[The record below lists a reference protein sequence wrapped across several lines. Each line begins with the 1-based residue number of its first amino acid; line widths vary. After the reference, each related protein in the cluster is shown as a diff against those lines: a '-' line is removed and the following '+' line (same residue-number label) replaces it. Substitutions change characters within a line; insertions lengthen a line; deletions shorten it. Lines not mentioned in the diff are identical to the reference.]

1 MSLEPYTLYKCSKC
15 EENHHTRKTYIV
27 SHLPYST
34 SIHSLKHE
42 ITIVISHFVYIMC
55 INTCITQCI
64 CLYTTL
70 CKKQIHSIFYTFTCT
85 AITSNSLKYTYTIYM
100 TWTQKIKRGFWSFF
114 LYPIFPYI
122 EHLFVFIHK
131 RTRQRF
137 HVGWLAPET
146 TLEAMKEHLSKKYG
160 FGNHFI
166 AWEDQGQVL
175 SWRKLD
181 GFDYQFHLRVFADG
195 EIRGHYEKLLKRLP

>member
-1 MSLEPYTLYKCSKC
+1 
-15 EENHHTRKTYIV
+15 
-27 SHLPYST
+27 
-34 SIHSLKHE
+34 
-42 ITIVISHFVYIMC
+42 
-55 INTCITQCI
+55 
-64 CLYTTL
+64 
-70 CKKQIHSIFYTFTCT
+70 
-85 AITSNSLKYTYTIYM
+85 M

-114 LYPIFPYI
+114 LYPIFPYV

-195 EIRGHYEKLLKRLP
+195 EIRGHYEKTPEASPLNHFLERGERSCNKALLTFLGPHVTKHRYIQNPPLTRTLKKDAEITFVPEEK